1 VFVSHPHQQGS
12 YGPRPGQYQEWGQIP
27 QRRNPLAPVLA
38 IAGVV
43 IVGLAVT
50 LVIVLSG
57 GDDSGNGNSG
67 GSATGGGGS
76 SDNRGGGGG
85 GGGKDTSDARGTA
98 ETAAEAL
105 GSRDYDTFNGL
116 VCAGRPKIDPD
127 RAAQDD
133 DQFEKVRV
141 LDLTENGST
150 ATAKIEAT
158 IKGRVDAGTMAL
170 TKNGDTWCVERMR
183 V

>member
-1 VFVSHPHQQGS
+1 MSHPHQQGP
-12 YGPRPGQYQEWGQIP
+12 YGPQPGQYQDWGQVP
-27 QRRNPLAPVLA
+27 QPRNPLAPALA

-57 GDDSGNGNSG
+57 GDDSGSGNSG
-67 GSATGGGGS
+67 GSATSGGS

-85 GGGKDTSDARGTA
+85 NDTSDARGTA

-116 VCAGRPKIDPD
+116 VCPGKPKIDPD

-133 DQFEKVRV
+133 DQFEKVRI
-141 LDLTENGST
+141 LDLTEDGST
-150 ATAKIEAT
+150 ATAKVEAT
-158 IKGRVDAGTMAL
+158 IKGRADSGTMTL
-170 TKNGDTWCVERMR
+170 TKNGDAWCVERFR